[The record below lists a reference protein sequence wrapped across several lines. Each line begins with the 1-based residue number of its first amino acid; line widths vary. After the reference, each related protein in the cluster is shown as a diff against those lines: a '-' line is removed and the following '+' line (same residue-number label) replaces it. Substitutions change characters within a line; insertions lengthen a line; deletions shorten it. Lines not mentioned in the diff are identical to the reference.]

1 MNSYDVVVI
10 DYNTGN
16 VDSVIKAVRLFG
28 KNVILSNDI
37 EIIKNSKK
45 IILPGQGSFNYGMD
59 QLNKLNLVK
68 LIKTKANLDQTPI
81 LGICLGMQILANLG
95 YENKVTEGLNLIDGK
110 VKKISTNLR
119 LPHIG
124 WNEVCIKKKNNLI
137 SKIENN
143 KDFYFVHSYY
153 YECIEKDCII
163 ATSTYGHEFATII
176 NKDNIFGVQFHPE
189 KSLKSGLQIIRNFLE
204 L

>member
-124 WNEVCIKKKNNLI
+124 WNEVYIKKK
-137 SKIENN
+137 
-143 KDFYFVHSYY
+143 
-153 YECIEKDCII
+153 II
-163 ATSTYGHEFATII
+163 
-176 NKDNIFGVQFHPE
+176 
-189 KSLKSGLQIIRNFLE
+189 
-204 L
+204 

>member
-124 WNEVCIKKKNNLI
+124 WNEVYIKKKNNLI

>member
-59 QLNKLNLVK
+59 QLN
-68 LIKTKANLDQTPI
+68 
-81 LGICLGMQILANLG
+81 
-95 YENKVTEGLNLIDGK
+95 NLI
-110 VKKISTNLR
+110 
-119 LPHIG
+119 
-124 WNEVCIKKKNNLI
+124 
-137 SKIENN
+137 
-143 KDFYFVHSYY
+143 
-153 YECIEKDCII
+153 
-163 ATSTYGHEFATII
+163 
-176 NKDNIFGVQFHPE
+176 
-189 KSLKSGLQIIRNFLE
+189 
-204 L
+204 

>member
-110 VKKISTNLR
+110 VKKISTNLK

-124 WNEVCIKKKNNLI
+124 WNEVYIKKKNNLI